1 MPALFRLAY
10 HFEMGNPTTPVD
22 KEKANKLLKQAAA
35 SGHLPSSMRICSYE
49 DLWLVWWLAAIGRIS
64 D

>member
-1 MPALFRLAY
+1 
-10 HFEMGNPTTPVD
+10 MGNPTTPVD

-35 SGHLPSSMRICSYE
+35 SGHLLSSIRICSYE
-49 DLWLVWWLAAIGRIS
+49 DPWLVWWLAAIGRIS